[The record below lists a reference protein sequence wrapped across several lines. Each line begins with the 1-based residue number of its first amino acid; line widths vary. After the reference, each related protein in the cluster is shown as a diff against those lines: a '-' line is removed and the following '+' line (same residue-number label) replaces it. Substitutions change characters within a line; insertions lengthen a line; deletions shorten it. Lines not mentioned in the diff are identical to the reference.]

1 MKNGIAET
9 CHIIHPHMFSSHDN
23 VHTKQLTSAVT
34 KLHDFSNIKW
44 FKLAAESNNDK
55 LIS

>member
-9 CHIIHPHMFSSHDN
+9 CHIIHPHMFSSPDN

-34 KLHDFSNIKW
+34 KLHAFSNIKW

>member
-9 CHIIHPHMFSSHDN
+9 CYIIHPHMFSSPDN
-23 VHTKQLTSAVT
+23 VHTKQLTSTVT
-34 KLHDFSNIKW
+34 KLHAFSNIKW
-44 FKLAAESNNDK
+44 FRLAAESNNDK